1 MDWQKPTKETERT
14 QLWARMTLNPAGALG
29 GGAYGPGSYELL
41 NVLLFSPFWLV
52 YQLLSLR
59 LCLFLVR
66 LVRRHRADGASEPQ
80 S

>member
-1 MDWQKPTKETERT
+1 MVGTDDPE
-14 QLWARMTLNPAGALG
+14 PAGALG

-52 YQLLSLR
+52 YQLLSLPVR

-66 LVRRHRADGASEPQ
+66 LMRRHRADGASEPQ